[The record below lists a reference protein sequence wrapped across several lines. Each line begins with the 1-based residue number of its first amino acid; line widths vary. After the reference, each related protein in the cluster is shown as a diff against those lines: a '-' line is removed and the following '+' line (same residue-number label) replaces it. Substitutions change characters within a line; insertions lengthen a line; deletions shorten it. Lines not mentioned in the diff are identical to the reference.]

1 MATLFERILSGD
13 IPSHSVARGDGW
25 YAFLDVFP
33 RRPGHTLVV
42 PLRGVARLSELEP
55 AERHALMD
63 GVIEVQQRLGA
74 HFNTTDFTVC
84 VHDGPCAGQEVPHVH
99 LHVLPR
105 TPGDG
110 GGTLASMWPTPPQ
123 GDPDHEQLAALAEA
137 LA

>member
-42 PLRGVARLSELEP
+42 PERGVARLSEL
-55 AERHALMD
+55 ASSERCALMD

-84 VHDGPCAGQEVPHVH
+84 VHDGPLAGQEVPHVH

-110 GGTLASMWPTPPQ
+110 GGTLASMWPALPQ
-123 GDPDHEQLAALAEA
+123 GDPNHEQLAALAEA
-137 LA
+137 LT